1 MSASEAQKQVFGD
14 VTNSH
19 ATQLAQRRIKCG
31 IDREIAIIAGAENQ
45 KRVSI
50 TLMLSLLC

>member
-1 MSASEAQKQVFGD
+1 MSASEARKQVFGD

-50 TLMLSLLC
+50 A